1 MLSVRLKVGYS
12 LGTVITS
19 SDYMA
24 KVIALFNQSGGVG
37 KSTLTMNL
45 GYHLAK
51 DQRVLLIDM
60 DPQASLTL
68 FMGLEPSEISETVY
82 DAIIDGA
89 AAPIQHISPGI
100 DLLPSNINLSGAELE
115 LVSADMRDYRLKDVI
130 EAISDRYDFILID
143 CPPSLGLLSYISLV
157 AANYVLVPVQTQ
169 YKSFM
174 GTELLLQTVGR
185 VQKRPNRQLKIVG
198 FVPTMYSGQNSQDT
212 RAVEA
217 IESQLGKV
225 SRVFPPIKR
234 ATAFADAV
242 EKHLPLFLYDKN
254 QPALKILDEIAQY
267 LQELTV

>member
-1 MLSVRLKVGYS
+1 
-12 LGTVITS
+12 
-19 SDYMA
+19 MA

-45 GYHLAK
+45 GYHLAREH
-51 DQRVLLIDM
+51 RVLTIDI

-82 DAIIDGA
+82 DAIINGMNPA
-89 AAPIQHISPGI
+89 ILTIAGNL

-115 LVSADMRDYRLKDVI
+115 LVNADLRDYRLKDVI
-130 EAISDRYDFILID
+130 DAISDRYDFILID

-157 AANYVLVPVQTQ
+157 AAHYVLVPVQTQ

-185 VQKRPNRQLKIVG
+185 VQKRPNRQLKIAG

-217 IESQLGKV
+217 IESQL
-225 SRVFPPIKR
+225 SQLATVFAPIKR

-242 EKHLPLFLYDKN
+242 EKHLPLFVYDKN
-254 QPALKILDEIAQY
+254 QPAIKILDEIALF
-267 LQELTV
+267 LQELPG

>member
-1 MLSVRLKVGYS
+1 
-12 LGTVITS
+12 
-19 SDYMA
+19 MA

-45 GYHLAK
+45 AYHLAREH
-51 DQRVLLIDM
+51 RVLAIDI

-68 FMGLEPSEISETVY
+68 FMGLEPSELSETVY
-82 DAIIDGA
+82 DAIINGTT
-89 AAPIQHISPGI
+89 PHIINIASNL

-115 LVSADMRDYRLKDVI
+115 LVNADMRDYRLKDVI
-130 EAISDRYDFILID
+130 DAVADRYDFITID

-157 AANYVLVPVQTQ
+157 AAHYVLVPVQTQ

-185 VQKRPNRQLKIVG
+185 VQKRPNRQLKIAG
-198 FVPTMYSGQNSQDT
+198 FVPTMYVAQNSQDT

-217 IESQLGKV
+217 IESQLGAV
-225 SRVFPPIKR
+225 ARVFPPIKR

-242 EKHLPLFLYDKN
+242 ERHEPLFMYDKN
-254 QPALKILDEIAQY
+254 QPALKILDEIALFFQRI
-267 LQELTV
+267 EN

>member
-1 MLSVRLKVGYS
+1 
-12 LGTVITS
+12 
-19 SDYMA
+19 MA
-24 KVIALFNQSGGVG
+24 KVIALFNQSGRVG

-51 DQRVLLIDM
+51 EKRVLLIDI

-68 FMGLEPSEISETVY
+68 FMGLESEISETIY
-82 DAIIDGA
+82 DAIINDVP
-89 AAPIQHISPGI
+89 APIKHIDQGI

-115 LVSADMRDYRLKDVI
+115 LVNTDMRDYRLKDVI
-130 EAISDRYDFILID
+130 EKISDRYDFILID

-157 AANYVLVPVQTQ
+157 AADYVLVPVQTQ

-185 VQKRPNRQLKIVG
+185 VQKRPNRQLKIAG
-198 FVPTMYSGQNSQDT
+198 FVPTMYSSQNSQDV

-217 IESQLGKV
+217 IESQLAGIA
-225 SRVFPPIKR
+225 RVFPPIKR
-234 ATAFADAV
+234 ATAFADSV

-267 LQELTV
+267 LQELVA

>member
-1 MLSVRLKVGYS
+1 
-12 LGTVITS
+12 
-19 SDYMA
+19 MA

-51 DQRVLLIDM
+51 ERRVLLIDI

-68 FMGLEPSEISETVY
+68 FMGLEPGEISETVY
-82 DAIIDGA
+82 DAIINSV
-89 AAPIQHISPGI
+89 AAPIVQISQNI

-130 EAISDRYDFILID
+130 DTIADRYDFILID

-185 VQKRPNRQLKIVG
+185 VQKRPNRQLKIAG
-198 FVPTMYSGQNSQDT
+198 FVPTMFSGQNSQDT
-212 RAVEA
+212 RAFEA
-217 IESQLGKV
+217 IESQLGQLA
-225 SRVFPPIKR
+225 RVFPPIKR

-242 EKHLPLFLYDKN
+242 EKHLPLYVYDKN
-254 QPALKILDEIAQY
+254 QPALKILDEISLH
-267 LQELTV
+267 LQELAV